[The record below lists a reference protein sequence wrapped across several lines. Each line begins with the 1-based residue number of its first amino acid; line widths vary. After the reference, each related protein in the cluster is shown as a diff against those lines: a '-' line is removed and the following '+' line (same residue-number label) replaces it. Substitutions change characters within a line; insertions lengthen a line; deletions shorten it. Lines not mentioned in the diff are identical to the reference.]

1 MDAPDKSPA
10 EWPARSIADTLMKL
24 HARWGWFVGLG
35 AILLLLGFFALAH
48 VFAATIASVIFIGVL
63 MAVGGAGQLAH
74 AWRIREAGG
83 FLFWSVSGL
92 LYLGAGL
99 FAVFYPVQGATVLT
113 LLFGAML
120 IAVGVLRMWL
130 WFQNR
135 GQRGWGWLGV
145 SGVLTL
151 LVGLL
156 VAIDWPGNSV
166 WILGLLLAIDLLFQG
181 WSTLLLGLVLRGGRR
196 PSGN

>member
-1 MDAPDKSPA
+1 MNDPKKTPED
-10 EWPARSIADTLMKL
+10 WPSRSVADRLVQL

-35 AILLLLGFFALAH
+35 IVMLVLGGFALAH
-48 VFAATIASVIFIGVL
+48 VFAATIASVIFIGAL
-63 MAVGGAGQLAH
+63 MAAGGVGQLLH
-74 AWRIREAGG
+74 AWRIKQVHG

-99 FAVFYPVQGATVLT
+99 FAVFYPVQGATMLT

-120 IAVGVLRMWL
+120 IAVGALRSWL
-130 WFQNR
+130 WFHNR

-151 LVGLL
+151 LVGILI
-156 VAIDWPGNSV
+156 AANWPGNSV
-166 WILGLLLAIDLLFQG
+166 WLLGLLLALDLLFQG
-181 WSTLLLGLVLRGGRR
+181 WSALLLGLVLRKGRG
-196 PSGN
+196 S